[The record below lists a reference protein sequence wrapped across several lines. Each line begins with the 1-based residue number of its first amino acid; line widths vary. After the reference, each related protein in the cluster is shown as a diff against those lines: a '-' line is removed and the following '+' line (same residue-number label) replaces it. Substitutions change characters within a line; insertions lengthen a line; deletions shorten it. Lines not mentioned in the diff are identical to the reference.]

1 MTCSRYRIKSV
12 TALTQLNVKL
22 AKHTSPGR
30 LSETNHV
37 ITGQTPGGPLPSN
50 SNPAVQPA
58 NTGVQSSMFADSET
72 PQNTATLQL
81 ETVDESHTNEPQFI
95 EVYPSARE
103 ESTSIAT
110 FIG

>member
-50 SNPAVQPA
+50 SNPAVQSA

-72 PQNTATLQL
+72 PQNTAILQL

-95 EVYPSARE
+95 EVYNTQVQGKSQPL
-103 ESTSIAT
+103 
-110 FIG
+110 